1 MSKPSFDFARM
12 RLDATAPLLL
22 FVVATVSALYM
33 LQHYMRFPFAA
44 EYRLMLYAL
53 LYIAALGLMRNLPD
67 VSLAFWLLGVAVAW
81 SGVHT
86 YFLSDVELAIHA
98 TARFANVM
106 MLAPIAAVLLLHS
119 RQFHKVFHIFLAIFV
134 LAMATLLYQYWG
146 GHIDRLVRGY
156 NAIRGDL
163 VRYMTVVGEP
173 NVGGMLASLVFV
185 LGVTLVGRRSIAL
198 LWATLAVTLVFF
210 SLSKAAILGLTV
222 GLLAGS
228 LLHDSHERVEY
239 FFRIAVSGVIG
250 LALLK
255 IIGAE
260 DYIRVAVESVLG
272 SIRGEP
278 SALEDFQYRQGSIDW
293 NAIFSQSG
301 IPSWASYLFGAS
313 FKYVGSAAL
322 EIRGPDAGVV
332 LPHNSY
338 LELFFSG
345 GMFLLGLVLF
355 LMVRAGQALFSS
367 RGTVNWLTDRC
378 ALICLTMLSVW
389 MLVYPVIYE
398 PVTGCLLWLIVGY
411 GSRQRQPSE
420 VPQNA

>member
-1 MSKPSFDFARM
+1 M
-12 RLDATAPLLL
+12 
-22 FVVATVSALYM
+22 
-33 LQHYMRFPFAA
+33 
-44 EYRLMLYAL
+44 
-53 LYIAALGLMRNLPD
+53 
-67 VSLAFWLLGVAVAW
+67 
-81 SGVHT
+81 
-86 YFLSDVELAIHA
+86 
-98 TARFANVM
+98 
-106 MLAPIAAVLLLHS
+106 
-119 RQFHKVFHIFLAIFV
+119 
-134 LAMATLLYQYWG
+134 
-146 GHIDRLVRGY
+146 
-156 NAIRGDL
+156 
-163 VRYMTVVGEP
+163 
-173 NVGGMLASLVFV
+173 
-185 LGVTLVGRRSIAL
+185 
-198 LWATLAVTLVFF
+198 
-210 SLSKAAILGLTV
+210 

-228 LLHDSHERVEY
+228 LLHDSHERLEY

-293 NAIFSQSG
+293 KAIFSQSG

-345 GMFLLGLVLF
+345 GMFLLGPVLF
-355 LMVRAGQALFSS
+355 LMVRAGQALFNS
-367 RGTVNWLTDRC
+367 RGTVNWLTDRY
-378 ALICLTMLSVW
+378 ALICLTILSVW

-398 PVTGCLLWLIVGY
+398 PVMDVSY
-411 GSRQRQPSE
+411 G
-420 VPQNA
+420 

>member
-33 LQHYMRFPFAA
+33 LQHYLRFPFAA

-53 LYIAALGLMRNLPD
+53 LYIVALGLTRNLPD

-119 RQFHKVFHIFLAIFV
+119 RQLHKVFHIFLAIFV

-156 NAIRGDL
+156 IAIRGDL
-163 VRYMTVVGEP
+163 VRHMTVVGEP

-185 LGVTLVGRRSIAL
+185 MGVALFRRRSIAL

-222 GLLAGS
+222 GILAGS

-278 SALEDFQYRQGSIDW
+278 SALEDFQYRQGSINW

-411 GSRQRQPSE
+411 GNRQRQPSE

>member
-53 LYIAALGLMRNLPD
+53 LCIVALGLMRNLPE

-119 RQFHKVFHIFLAIFV
+119 RQFNKVFHIFLAIFV

-156 NAIRGDL
+156 IAIRGDL

-185 LGVTLVGRRSIAL
+185 MGVALFRRRSIAL
-198 LWATLAVTLVFF
+198 LWATLAFTLVFF

-222 GLLAGS
+222 GILAGS

-278 SALEDFQYRQGSIDW
+278 SAIEDFQYRQGSIDW

-411 GSRQRQPSE
+411 GNRQRQPSE